1 MPASR
6 RILIVDDQPDA
17 ADALGFLLE
26 SMGQKVKVAYGGDD
40 AIDIA
45 REQRPQVAFIDLS
58 MPGTSGAEVGRRLR
72 QEFSP
77 SQLTLVAL
85 SGYSRDHPA
94 AQSMQFEHY
103 LLKPAT
109 AENIVTLLNSLPV
122 DQDLP

>member
-6 RILIVDDQPDA
+6 RILVVDDQSDA
-17 ADALGFLLE
+17 ADALGLMLE
-26 SMGQKVKVAYGGDD
+26 GIGQKVRVAYGGDE
-40 AIDIA
+40 AIEIA
-45 REQRPQVAFIDLS
+45 REQRPQVAFVDLS

-72 QEFSP
+72 QEFPS

-94 AQSMQFEHY
+94 AQSMRFEHY

-109 AENIVTLLNSLPV
+109 AESIVTLLNSLPV
-122 DQDLP
+122 GQDLP